1 MIKICKGLCQA
12 LERKHQAPQTIML
25 KHSIQRRFISTFYE
39 LFPKT
44 FPKKLPIWTIDQSKL
59 RKEYRQLQAQHHPDM
74 AQKGSEQSSTL
85 NQAYH
90 TLKDPLRRSQ
100 YMLKLLRNI
109 DLTQEQTSHE
119 VTTSD
124 PQLLLEVLDVHDEL
138 SQMNDEAGVKQLAQE
153 NKQRI
158 QDIETRLEQCYRGKN
173 YAAAVKL
180 TVELKYWSNL
190 AKAFKD
196 WVPGQPLELNH

>member
-1 MIKICKGLCQA
+1 M
-12 LERKHQAPQTIML
+12 
-25 KHSIQRRFISTFYE
+25 
-39 LFPKT
+39 
-44 FPKKLPIWTIDQSKL
+44 
-59 RKEYRQLQAQHHPDM
+59 
-74 AQKGSEQSSTL
+74 
-85 NQAYH
+85 
-90 TLKDPLRRSQ
+90 
-100 YMLKLLRNI
+100 
-109 DLTQEQTSHE
+109 
-119 VTTSD
+119 TTSD